1 MAKSSLGI
9 WVAGA
14 RPRTLPAAVAPVL
27 VASALAGSA
36 FNLVTACLA
45 LLVSLA
51 LQVGVNYANDYS
63 DGVRGTD
70 TNRVGPTRLVASE
83 LATPASVKIA
93 SLLSFLVAAIAG
105 TLLSFNTSLWLI
117 AVGAVSILA
126 AWGYT
131 GGKRPYGYLGFGEL
145 SVFIFFGL
153 VATVG
158 SYYVQVEQISWN
170 AVLLAIPMGCLSC
183 SILVINNLR
192 DLPQDALVNK
202 RTLAVRLGDKKT
214 RIFYALLLILAQ
226 ITAALAGAINYKLL
240 LTLIWIPL
248 TYNALMQVL
257 KGADSK
263 ELISVLGKTSKLQ
276 LLLAVTL
283 AACLLI

>member
-1 MAKSSLGI
+1 MNK
-9 WVAGA
+9 WVLGA
-14 RPRTLPAAVAPVL
+14 RVRTLPAAVAPVL
-27 VASALAGSA
+27 VGTSLASEIKLINA
-36 FNLVTACLA
+36 VLA
-45 LLVSLA
+45 LVVALA
-51 LQVGVNYANDYS
+51 LQIAVNFANDYS

-83 LATPASVKIA
+83 LATPTSVKIA

-117 AVGAVSILA
+117 AVGAVSMLA

-131 GGKRPYGYLGFGEL
+131 GGRRPYGYLGFGEL

-214 RIFYALLLILAQ
+214 RIFYAVLLILAQ
-226 ITAALAGAINYKLL
+226 ITAALAGTINYKLL
-240 LTLIWIPL
+240 ITLIWMPL

-257 KGADSK
+257 KGADNK

>member
-1 MAKSSLGI
+1 MNK
-9 WVAGA
+9 WVLGA
-14 RPRTLPAAVAPVL
+14 RVRTLPAAVAPVL
-27 VASALAGSA
+27 VGTSLASEIKLINA
-36 FNLVTACLA
+36 VLA
-45 LLVSLA
+45 LVVALA
-51 LQVGVNYANDYS
+51 LQIAVNFANDYS

-170 AVLLAIPMGCLSC
+170 AVLLALPMGCLSC

-240 LTLIWIPL
+240 LTLIWMPL

-283 AACLLI
+283 AVCLLI

>member
-1 MAKSSLGI
+1 LNK
-9 WVAGA
+9 WVLGA
-14 RPRTLPAAVAPVL
+14 RVRTLPAAVAPVL
-27 VASALAGSA
+27 VGTSLASEIKLINA
-36 FNLVTACLA
+36 VLA
-45 LLVSLA
+45 LVVALA
-51 LQVGVNYANDYS
+51 LQIAVNLANDYS

-170 AVLLAIPMGCLSC
+170 AVLLALPMGCLSC

-283 AACLLI
+283 AVCLLI

>member
-1 MAKSSLGI
+1 MNK
-9 WVAGA
+9 WVLGA
-14 RPRTLPAAVAPVL
+14 RVRTLPAAVAPVL
-27 VASALAGSA
+27 VGTSLASEIKLINA
-36 FNLVTACLA
+36 VLA
-45 LLVSLA
+45 LVVALA
-51 LQVGVNYANDYS
+51 LQIAVNFANDYS

-170 AVLLAIPMGCLSC
+170 AVLLALPMGCLS
-183 SILVINNLR
+183 
-192 DLPQDALVNK
+192 A
-202 RTLAVRLGDKKT
+202 
-214 RIFYALLLILAQ
+214 F
-226 ITAALAGAINYKLL
+226 
-240 LTLIWIPL
+240 
-248 TYNALMQVL
+248 
-257 KGADSK
+257 
-263 ELISVLGKTSKLQ
+263 ISFNSPFSTNHNG
-276 LLLAVTL
+276 LLAPL
-283 AACLLI
+283 QKIF

>member
-1 MAKSSLGI
+1 M
-9 WVAGA
+9 GA
-14 RPRTLPAAVAPVL
+14 RVRTLPAAVAPVL
-27 VASALAGSA
+27 VGTSLASEIKLINA
-36 FNLVTACLA
+36 VLA
-45 LLVSLA
+45 LVVALA
-51 LQVGVNYANDYS
+51 LQIAVNFANDYS

-83 LATPASVKIA
+83 LATPTSVKIA

-117 AVGAVSILA
+117 AVGAVSMLA

-131 GGKRPYGYLGFGEL
+131 GGRRPYGYLGFGEL

-214 RIFYALLLILAQ
+214 RIFYAVLLILAQ
-226 ITAALAGAINYKLL
+226 ITAALAATINYKLL
-240 LTLIWIPL
+240 ITLIWMPL

-257 KGADSK
+257 KGADNK

>member
-1 MAKSSLGI
+1 LNK
-9 WVAGA
+9 WVLGA
-14 RPRTLPAAVAPVL
+14 RVRTLPAAVAPVL
-27 VASALAGSA
+27 IGTSLASEIKLINAALA
-36 FNLVTACLA
+36 LVVA
-45 LLVSLA
+45 LA
-51 LQVGVNYANDYS
+51 LQIAVNFANDYS

-240 LTLIWIPL
+240 LTLIWMPL

-283 AACLLI
+283 AVCLLI

>member
-1 MAKSSLGI
+1 MNK
-9 WVAGA
+9 WVLGA
-14 RPRTLPAAVAPVL
+14 RVRTLPAAVAPVL
-27 VASALAGSA
+27 VGTSLASEIKLINAALA
-36 FNLVTACLA
+36 LVVA
-45 LLVSLA
+45 LA
-51 LQVGVNYANDYS
+51 LQIAVNFANDYS

-240 LTLIWIPL
+240 LTLIWMPL

-283 AACLLI
+283 AVCLLI

>member
-1 MAKSSLGI
+1 MNK
-9 WVAGA
+9 WVLGA
-14 RPRTLPAAVAPVL
+14 RVRTLPAAVAPVL
-27 VASALAGSA
+27 VGTSLASEIKLINA
-36 FNLVTACLA
+36 VLA
-45 LLVSLA
+45 LVVALA
-51 LQVGVNYANDYS
+51 LQIAVNFANDYS

-83 LATPASVKIA
+83 LATPTSVKIA
-93 SLLSFLVAAIAG
+93 SLLSFLFAAIAG

-117 AVGAVSILA
+117 AVGAVSMLA

-131 GGKRPYGYLGFGEL
+131 GGRRPYGYLGFGEL

-214 RIFYALLLILAQ
+214 RIFYAVLLILAQ
-226 ITAALAGAINYKLL
+226 ITAALAATINYKLL
-240 LTLIWIPL
+240 ITLIWMPF

>member
-1 MAKSSLGI
+1 MNK
-9 WVAGA
+9 WVLGA
-14 RPRTLPAAVAPVL
+14 RVRTLPAAVAPVL
-27 VASALAGSA
+27 VGTSLASEIKLINA
-36 FNLVTACLA
+36 VLA
-45 LLVSLA
+45 LVVALA
-51 LQVGVNYANDYS
+51 LQIAVNFANDYS

-131 GGKRPYGYLGFGEL
+131 GGRRPYGYLGFGEL

-240 LTLIWIPL
+240 LTLIWMPL

-283 AACLLI
+283 AVCLLI